1 MGAMLLPEDHGTD
14 QPAACAVLAYSI
26 RDTAPWA
33 ARARSRVIIA
43 LDGELDIATAPGLAQ
58 LLAPLAKTGS
68 HLIVHLARVRF
79 CDCAGL
85 SLFLRLRRLATA
97 AGGSLQL
104 AAPSQS
110 LRRLIAVTQLRMIL
124 PIAANPAHMI
134 TARDGEA
141 ITIPPLLRRGC
152 SDTAVTARPEAS
164 LAGAVSAAS

>member
-1 MGAMLLPEDHGTD
+1 MRGMLVPQDHRTD

-110 LRRLIAVTQLRMIL
+110 LRRLIAVTQLQMIL

-141 ITIPPLLRRGC
+141 ITIPPLQHPGC
-152 SDTAVTARPEAS
+152 SDTAITARPEAS
-164 LAGAVSAAS
+164 LAGAVSAV

>member
-1 MGAMLLPEDHGTD
+1 MRGMLLPEDLGMD

-33 ARARSRVIIA
+33 VRTRSRVIIA

-68 HLIVHLARVRF
+68 HLIVHLARVTF

-85 SLFLRLRRLATA
+85 SLLVRLGRLAAA

-104 AAPSQS
+104 AAPSQP
-110 LRRLIAVTQLRMIL
+110 LRRLIAVTQLEMIL

-134 TARDGEA
+134 SPREGEA
-141 ITIPPLLRRGC
+141 IIIPPRLRPGC
-152 SDTAVTARPEAS
+152 ADTAIAARPDAF

>member
-1 MGAMLLPEDHGTD
+1 MGAMLLPEDHGSH

-33 ARARSRVIIA
+33 AHARSRVIIA

-110 LRRLIAVTQLRMIL
+110 LRRLIAVTSSRLSS
-124 PIAANPAHMI
+124 PS
-134 TARDGEA
+134 
-141 ITIPPLLRRGC
+141 PP
-152 SDTAVTARPEAS
+152 TQPT
-164 LAGAVSAAS
+164 

>member
-1 MGAMLLPEDHGTD
+1 MRGILLPEDHGMY
-14 QPAACAVLAYSI
+14 QRAACAVLAYSI

-33 ARARSRVIIA
+33 VRARSRVIIA
-43 LDGELDIATAPGLAQ
+43 LDAELDIATAPGLAQ
-58 LLAPLAKTGS
+58 VLAPLAKTGS

-85 SLFLRLRRLATA
+85 SLFLRLGRLATA

-110 LRRLIAVTQLRMIL
+110 LRRLIAVTRLQITL

-134 TARDGEA
+134 TARAGEA
-141 ITIPPLLRRGC
+141 IRIPALQQPRC
-152 SDTAVTARPEAS
+152 PDTAITARPGAS
-164 LAGAVSAAS
+164 LAGAVSAV

>member
-1 MGAMLLPEDHGTD
+1 MRGKLLPEDHGTD
-14 QPAACAVLAYSI
+14 RTAACPVLAYSI
-26 RDTAPWA
+26 RDTAPSA
-33 ARARSRVIIA
+33 VRARSRIIIA

-58 LLAPLAKTGS
+58 LLAPLARTGC
-68 HLIVHLARVRF
+68 HLIVHLARVPF

-85 SLFLRLRRLATA
+85 SLFLRLGRLATA

-110 LRRLIAVTQLRMIL
+110 LRRLIAVTQLQVIL

-134 TARDGEA
+134 TAREGEA
-141 ITIPPLLRRGC
+141 ITIPPLLRPGC
-152 SDTAVTARPEAS
+152 TDTAKTARPEAS